1 MCSFRSS
8 VKHGGRREN
17 CGPTQSNEE
26 DLNCHLLEGHGSAD
40 VVVQQT
46 TNAVENIPELCPAC
60 EVGFESVTDFLVHA
74 VEVHGFTGTVRQEV
88 FPSFS
93 AFEVSHSTL
102 VTMIFVLTGV
112 LQQWRAELEEEHD
125 THWIRRGERTE
136 NKVYYRQMRCQRS
149 VFLAFLPFF
158 LCTMLLWLGM

>member
-1 MCSFRSS
+1 M
-8 VKHGGRREN
+8 
-17 CGPTQSNEE
+17 
-26 DLNCHLLEGHGSAD
+26 NCHLLEGHGSAD

-93 AFEVSHSTL
+93 AFE
-102 VTMIFVLTGV
+102 
-112 LQQWRAELEEEHD
+112 QWRAELEEEHD